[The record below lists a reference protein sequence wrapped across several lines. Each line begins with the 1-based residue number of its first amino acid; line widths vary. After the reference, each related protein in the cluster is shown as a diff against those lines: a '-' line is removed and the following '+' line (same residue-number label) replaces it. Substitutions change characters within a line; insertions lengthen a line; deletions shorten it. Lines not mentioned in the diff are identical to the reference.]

1 MISPNGNEVP
11 NQFII
16 HADNRTV
23 FQSYSTVIAV
33 TENGKTILDREK
45 WNYSNTT
52 SKYRNQFLGETTK
65 ETQKKIAAGIYELA
79 DLN

>member
-1 MISPNGNEVP
+1 MSSNGNEVP
-11 NQFII
+11 NQFVII
-16 HADNRTV
+16 TDKGRI

-65 ETQKKIAAGIYELA
+65 QTEKKIAAGIYELA